1 MVTFLLRY
9 IVQRL
14 IASVPVLLGVSIL
27 VFLMIHLIPGDPA
40 RQIAGME
47 ARPEE
52 VERIRNELGLND
64 PLQVQYARYL
74 GRLLQGDLG
83 RSLHSRRPVI
93 EDIKERFP
101 VTLQLAVAST
111 VVATIIGVSAG
122 VISAVYK
129 HKWID
134 HVVMISA
141 LLGISMP
148 VFVIGLLAMWLFA
161 LHLRWL
167 PSGGLGGPWYT
178 WEGLKHL
185 VLPAVTL
192 AGTSIGI
199 IARLTRSSM
208 LEALRQDYIK
218 TARAKGLSELLVV
231 VKHALR
237 NSLLPVVTYLG
248 LEFGF
253 LLGGAV
259 VTETIFSLPGLGR
272 FLLSA
277 ISSRDYPVI
286 QACILLG
293 ALFFVVV
300 NLVVDVLYSYLDPR
314 IRYG

>member
-1 MVTFLLRY
+1 M
-9 IVQRL
+9 QRL
-14 IASVPVLLGVSIL
+14 FAAVPVLLGVSIL

-40 RQIAGME
+40 RQIAGMD

-52 VERIRNELGLND
+52 VERIRDELGLND
-64 PLQVQYARYL
+64 PLPVQYVRYL
-74 GRLLQGDLG
+74 GDLLKGDFG
-83 RSLHSRRPVI
+83 RSMHSRRPVI
-93 EDIKERFP
+93 EDVKERFP

-111 VVATIIGVSAG
+111 LVATLIGVTAG

-129 HKWID
+129 YKLVD
-134 HVVMISA
+134 HLVMIGA
-141 LLGISMP
+141 LMGISMP
-148 VFVIGLLAMWLFA
+148 VFVIGLLGMWLFA

-167 PSGGLGGPWYT
+167 PSGGVGGPWYT
-178 WEGLKHL
+178 WDGLKYMI
-185 VLPAVTL
+185 LPALTL

-208 LEALRQDYIK
+208 LEALRQDYVK
-218 TARAKGLSELLVV
+218 TARAKGLSELAVV

-272 FLLSA
+272 YLLSA
-277 ISSRDYPVI
+277 ISARDYPII

-293 ALFFVVV
+293 ALFFVLV
-300 NLVVDVLYSYLDPR
+300 NLVVDVLYSFLDPR

>member
-1 MVTFLLRY
+1 
-9 IVQRL
+9 VQRL
-14 IASVPVLLGVSIL
+14 LAAVPVLLGVSIL

-40 RQIAGME
+40 RQIAGMD

-52 VERIRNELGLND
+52 VERIRDELGLND
-64 PLQVQYARYL
+64 PLPVQYVRYL
-74 GRLLQGDLG
+74 GDLLKGDFG

-93 EDIKERFP
+93 EDVKERFP

-111 VVATIIGVSAG
+111 LVATLIGVTAG

-129 HKWID
+129 YKLVD
-134 HVVMISA
+134 HLVMIGA
-141 LLGISMP
+141 LMGISMP
-148 VFVIGLLAMWLFA
+148 VFVIGLLGMWLFA

-167 PSGGLGGPWYT
+167 PSGGVGGPWYT
-178 WEGLKHL
+178 WDGLKYMI
-185 VLPAVTL
+185 LPALTL

-208 LEALRQDYIK
+208 LEALRQDYVK
-218 TARAKGLSELLVV
+218 TARAKGLSELAVV

-272 FLLSA
+272 YLLSA
-277 ISSRDYPVI
+277 ISARDYPII

-293 ALFFVVV
+293 ALFFVLV
-300 NLVVDVLYSYLDPR
+300 NLVVDVLYSFLDPR

>member
-1 MVTFLLRY
+1 M
-9 IVQRL
+9 QRL
-14 IASVPVLLGVSIL
+14 LAAVPVLLGVSIL

-40 RQIAGME
+40 RQIAGMD

-52 VERIRNELGLND
+52 VERIRDELGLND
-64 PLQVQYARYL
+64 PLPVQYVRYL
-74 GRLLQGDLG
+74 GDLLKGDFG

-93 EDIKERFP
+93 EDVKERFP

-111 VVATIIGVSAG
+111 LVATLIGVTAG

-129 HKWID
+129 YKLVD
-134 HVVMISA
+134 HLVMIGA
-141 LLGISMP
+141 LMGISMP
-148 VFVIGLLAMWLFA
+148 VFVIGLLGMWLFA

-167 PSGGLGGPWYT
+167 PSGGVGGPWYT
-178 WEGLKHL
+178 WDGLKYMI
-185 VLPAVTL
+185 LPALTL

-208 LEALRQDYIK
+208 LEALRQDYVK
-218 TARAKGLSELLVV
+218 TARAKGLSELAVV

-272 FLLSA
+272 YLLSA
-277 ISSRDYPVI
+277 ISARDYPII

-293 ALFFVVV
+293 ALFFVLV
-300 NLVVDVLYSYLDPR
+300 NLVVDVLYSFLDPR